1 MDNPETHTFIADIA
15 YLGADRSEKM
25 DAYLPG
31 SDFSKP
37 TPAVLLIHGGGWRGS
52 DKRDARERNIGS
64 NLAAH
69 GYAVFSINYLLNT
82 DTTIAWPT
90 NFTDCK
96 SALRFLK
103 LNAERFGIDPDRI
116 ATMGG
121 SAGGHLA
128 MLVGATAQVGAVN
141 DWGLYTHVDN
151 RVRCIINFYGV
162 HDVQDRRAVIF
173 AGKDAAQTEANARMA
188 SPRTHFGADTP
199 PIFIAH
205 GTADT
210 TVPVEHSRVLVR
222 ELTALGIEHEY
233 VEIPDA
239 PHTFHLQPQQ
249 MDLRPA
255 VLAFLARH
263 LGLAAARDAA
273 QGAEG

>member
-1 MDNPETHTFIADIA
+1 MENPATHAFIADIA
-15 YLGADRSEKM
+15 YLGPDRTEKM

-31 SDFSKP
+31 PRFAKP

-52 DKRDARERNIGS
+52 DKADARERNIGS

-69 GYAVFSINYLLNT
+69 GYAVFSINYRLNT
-82 DTTIAWPT
+82 DTAIAWPT
-90 NFTDCK
+90 NFADCK

-103 LNAERFGIDPDRI
+103 LNAERFAIDPDRI
-116 ATMGG
+116 AVMGG

-128 MLVGATAQVGAVN
+128 MLVGATAQVEAVN
-141 DWGLYTHVDN
+141 GWGLHTHADN
-151 RVRCIINFYGV
+151 RVRCILNFYGV
-162 HDVQDRRAVIF
+162 HDVQDRRAAVF
-173 AGKDAAQTEANARMA
+173 AGKDAEETAANARIA
-188 SPRTHFGADTP
+188 SPRTHFGPDTP
-199 PIFIAH
+199 PMFIAH
-205 GTADT
+205 GTADA
-210 TVPVEHSRVLVR
+210 TVQVEYSRALVR

-239 PHTFHLQPQQ
+239 PHTFHLQPKQ

-263 LGLAAARDAA
+263 LGQPDEA
-273 QGAEG
+273 